1 MDRIKSLFDPGKDI
15 YRRIEKVINFDA
27 QERLKDEVREYV
39 VTDHIEQKVGDLLRV
54 LDDGMQNGS
63 SEVGVWVSGFYGSGK
78 SSLTKYVGLALD
90 SRPEADHN
98 QIDSRPF
105 RDHLADRFQTKATA
119 AQLRT
124 VAQKRDP
131 AVVMLDLASEQR
143 AGATMAEVST
153 VLYAKVMHWAGYAQ
167 DLKLIQLE
175 QMLERE
181 GKLDAF
187 NERVR
192 EATGTDWDEFKD
204 ELMMSV
210 PVASQ
215 IAHELYPE
223 VYPTPDTLASLQ
235 IQETT
240 LENQRVREMVETVRR
255 RSGKEN
261 VVFVLDEVGQ
271 YVAAS
276 DDKILNLQGLA
287 ENLKNLYGG
296 AVWIVATAQQTLTED
311 DPRARLNSAKLFKL
325 KDRFPVGIDLE
336 ARDIRE
342 IATKRLLGKCDSGRA
357 VLERLYDEHHAMLR
371 YNTELQG
378 TKLYADKLDQ
388 KQFVDLYPFLPQHF
402 TILLELLTRLSRS
415 SGGLGLRS
423 AIKVIQDVLVAPDG
437 AEPLAEAP
445 VGTLATAATFYDAL
459 RRDLARSFRHVVD
472 GVDRTAQIFPADS
485 VEVEV
490 AKAVAVLQVL
500 DNLPATR
507 ANLAALLHPTADAPS
522 RLEEVEAAAKNLLD
536 EEDVPVSEVDAE
548 SGGALRFMSEA
559 VAELESERRDIIVT
573 PPERSRIEAERL
585 RALFS
590 PQPSAK
596 LQNRTVRAGLG
607 LASDGRVTSLEGERD
622 EVQIVLE
629 LVPPARYDAVRQGRA
644 EDSARPEHRDRLY
657 LVGREDPELRT
668 VLDEVHRSR
677 EVFRRHRNDGLDRE
691 TKEYVDAQQGRAAAL
706 VKDEVD
712 RRLRD
717 AFRGGSLVFRGRPQ
731 AVSSLDD
738 DLTAAVQ
745 KGLAAAAAEI
755 YDKYA
760 QAPVNAKGTVAEKFL
775 RTDALNKIDPEAD
788 PLSLVASDGTIDV
801 SHPALRS
808 VLDHL
813 AKRGSVEGQ
822 RLMEDFAAAPYGWSK
837 DTLRY
842 LVAALLVAGE
852 VTLRVAGDDI
862 TVRGDTAIEA
872 LKGTSGFRRTGVAL
886 RDAKIDLETKLRA
899 SERLLALTGD
909 DPLPSEDQIAQTVQ
923 KHFPDLQ
930 KTYAGLASELNRLG
944 LPGAQRAKG
953 LFDDLT
959 AVLRGDASQ
968 AAAQLGAEESTLADD
983 LAWARKVRQA
993 LDNDAATPIQDAAA
1007 YVRAIP
1013 DLPTAGALGTLA
1025 PATDEARAQAKEI
1038 LGREDFYDRLPDLR
1052 AAVADIAARVE
1063 ETREALAAEQADFL
1077 ADRRAALEALPD
1089 WGRLGED
1096 DRARLGDAVD
1106 GLSVPVG
1113 AGIDGIRH
1121 YVYQKFDL
1129 GSRLGLIHEEVRRLA
1144 AEADDV
1150 GDEHEVHE
1158 GETVRLDDLPREIA
1172 TTAQLDALIGRLQGL
1187 RDAVASGAR
1196 IVLRS

>member
-1 MDRIKSLFDPGKDI
+1 
-15 YRRIEKVINFDA
+15 
-27 QERLKDEVREYV
+27 
-39 VTDHIEQKVGDLLRV
+39 
-54 LDDGMQNGS
+54 
-63 SEVGVWVSGFYGSGK
+63 
-78 SSLTKYVGLALD
+78 
-90 SRPEADHN
+90 
-98 QIDSRPF
+98 
-105 RDHLADRFQTKATA
+105 
-119 AQLRT
+119 
-124 VAQKRDP
+124 
-131 AVVMLDLASEQR
+131 
-143 AGATMAEVST
+143 
-153 VLYAKVMHWAGYAQ
+153 
-167 DLKLIQLE
+167 
-175 QMLERE
+175 
-181 GKLDAF
+181 
-187 NERVR
+187 
-192 EATGTDWDEFKD
+192 
-204 ELMMSV
+204 
-210 PVASQ
+210 
-215 IAHELYPE
+215 
-223 VYPTPDTLASLQ
+223 
-235 IQETT
+235 
-240 LENQRVREMVETVRR
+240 MVETVRR

-357 VLERLYDEHHAMLR
+357 VLERMYDEHNAMLR

-402 TILLELLTRLSRS
+402 TILLELLTRLSRT

-437 AEPLAEAP
+437 SEPLAEAE
-445 VGTLATAATFYDAL
+445 VGRLATAATFYDAL
-459 RRDLARSFRHVVD
+459 RRDLSRSFRHVVD

-485 VEVEV
+485 PEVEV

-507 ANLAALLHPTADAPS
+507 ANLAALLHPTASAPS
-522 RLEEVEAAAKNLLD
+522 RLEEVEAAVKNLLD
-536 EEDVPVSEVDAE
+536 EEDVPVSEVE
-548 SGGALRFMSEA
+548 EALRFMSEA

-573 PPERSRIEAERL
+573 PPERSRIESERL

-596 LQNRTVRAGLG
+596 LQNRTVRAGLQR
-607 LASDGRVTSLEGERD
+607 ASDGRVSALEGERD

-629 LVPPARYDAVRQGRA
+629 LVPATRYDAVRQARA

-668 VLDEVHRSR
+668 VLDEVHRSS

-691 TKEYVDAQQGRAAAL
+691 TKEYVDAQQGRAADL
-706 VKDEVD
+706 IKDEVD

-717 AFRGGSLVFRGRPQ
+717 AFRDGSLVFRGQPQ
-731 AVSSLDD
+731 AVSSLNP
-738 DLTAAVQ
+738 DLSVAVQ
-745 KGLAAAAAEI
+745 KGLAAAAAQI
-755 YDKYA
+755 YDKYP
-760 QAPVNAKGTVAEKFL
+760 QAPVNAKGTVAERFL

-788 PLSLVASDGTIDV
+788 PLSLVASDGTIDA
-801 SHPALRS
+801 SHPALQS
-808 VLDHL
+808 ILDHL

-852 VTLRVAGDDI
+852 ITLRVAGDDI

-872 LKGTSGFRRTGVAL
+872 LKNASGFKRVGVAL

-899 SERLLALTGD
+899 SERLLTLTGD

-930 KTYAGLASELNRLG
+930 KAYAGLASELNRLG
-944 LPGAQRAKG
+944 LPGSLRAKG

-968 AAAQLGAEESTLADD
+968 AAAQLGAPESTLADD
-983 LAWARKVRQA
+983 LAWAHKVRQA
-993 LDNDAATPIQDAAA
+993 LDNDAAKPIQDAAA

-1063 ETREALAAEQADFL
+1063 ETRQSLAAEQADFL
-1077 ADRRAALEALPD
+1077 TDRRAALEALPG

-1106 GLSVPVG
+1106 GLSVPIG
-1113 AGIDGIRH
+1113 AGIDGLRH

-1129 GSRLGLIHEEVRRLA
+1129 GSRLGLIHEEVQRLA
-1144 AEADDV
+1144 AGADDAD
-1150 GDEHEVHE
+1150 DEPDEVHE
-1158 GETVRLDDLPREIA
+1158 GETVRFDDLPREIA
-1172 TTAQLDALIGRLQGL
+1172 TTAQLDAVIARLQGL

-1196 IVLRS
+1196 IVFRS

>member
-1 MDRIKSLFDPGKDI
+1 MDRIKSLFDQSKDI

-39 VTDHIEQKVGDLLRV
+39 VTDHIEQKVNDLLRV
-54 LDDGMQNGS
+54 LDDGMQNGR

-78 SSLTKYVGLALD
+78 SSLTKYIGLALD
-90 SRPEADHN
+90 SRTGADHN
-98 QIDSRPF
+98 QIDGRPF

-192 EATGTDWDEFKD
+192 ATTGTNWDEFKD

-240 LENQRVREMVETVRR
+240 LENQRVRDMVETVRR
-255 RSGKEN
+255 RSGREN

-342 IATKRLLGKCDSGRA
+342 IAYKRLLEKSADGRA
-357 VLERLYDEHHAMLR
+357 ALGALYEEHHAMLR

-402 TILLELLTRLSRS
+402 TILLELLTKLSRS
-415 SGGLGLRS
+415 TGGLGLRS
-423 AIKVIQDVLVAPDG
+423 AIKVIQDVLIAKSG
-437 AEPLAEAP
+437 RAEPLAEAE
-445 VGTLATAATFYDAL
+445 VGTLATVATFFDAL
-459 RRDLARSFRHVVD
+459 RADLARPKSFSHVVD
-472 GVDRTAQIFPADS
+472 GVDRAATIFGADS

-507 ANLAALLHPTADAPS
+507 ANLAALLHPSAHALS
-522 RLEEVEAAAKNLLD
+522 RLEEVEGAVKNLLD
-536 EEDVPVSEVDAE
+536 EEDVPVSEVE
-548 SGGALRFMSEA
+548 ETLRFMSEA

-596 LQNRTVRAGLG
+596 LQNRTVRAGLQ
-607 LASDGRVTSLEGERD
+607 LASDGRVTALEGERD

-629 LVPPARYDAVRQGRA
+629 LVPANRYDAVRQSRA

-706 VKDEVD
+706 VRDEVD

-717 AFRGGSLVFRGRPQ
+717 AFRGGSLVFRGQPQ
-731 AVSSLDD
+731 AVSALDP
-738 DLTAAVQ
+738 DLGAAVQ
-745 KGLAAAAAEI
+745 KGLAAAASQI

-760 QAPVNAKGTVAEKFL
+760 QAPVNARATVAERFL

-788 PLSLVASDGTIDV
+788 PLSLVASDGTID
-801 SHPALRS
+801 SAHPALQS

-852 VTLRVAGDDI
+852 ITLRVAGDDI

-930 KTYAGLASELNRLG
+930 KAYAGLASELNRLG
-944 LPGAQRAKG
+944 LPGATRARA

-968 AAAQLGAEESTLADD
+968 AAAQLGAPESTLADD
-983 LAWARKVRQA
+983 LAWARKVAHA
-993 LDNDAATPIQDAAA
+993 LDNGAADPVQRAAR
-1007 YVRAIP
+1007 YVEAVP
-1013 DLPTAGALGTLA
+1013 TLPTTGALGELG
-1025 PATDEARAQAKEI
+1025 PATADALDRAQAV
-1038 LGREDFYDRLPDLR
+1038 LARDDFYDALPDLR
-1052 AAVADIAARVE
+1052 AAVSDVEAAVE
-1063 ETREALAAEQADFL
+1063 ATRQALDDEQVTFL
-1077 ADRRAALEALPD
+1077 TEQRGRIEGRPE
-1089 WGRLGED
+1089 WGRLGSD
-1096 DRARLGDAVD
+1096 DQIRLGAFID
-1106 GLSVPVG
+1106 GLQAPVG
-1113 AGIDGIRH
+1113 SGLDGVRQH
-1121 YVYQKFDL
+1121 VYKKYEIGEQL
-1129 GSRLGLIHEEVRRLA
+1129 RLVREEVERLA
-1144 AEADDV
+1144 DQQPPPEPPPQDRK
-1150 GDEHEVHE
+1150 
-1158 GETVRLDDLPREIA
+1158 GETETVETGEIA
-1172 TTAQLDALIGRLQGL
+1172 STDQLDALIARLQGL
-1187 RDAVASGAR
+1187 RAAVASGAR
-1196 IVLRS
+1196 IVFRS